1 MAYASRQDIQLEC
14 KRSVWWRYWD
24 MISELF
30 RASTAILADAQQ
42 QQQQQQQQDTAS
54 SLQLTRSQPEDGK
67 GEDAAAERNELLPST
82 RRSTPRLP
90 ARSRLR

>member
-42 QQQQQQQQDTAS
+42 QQQQDTAS
-54 SLQLTRSQPEDGK
+54 SLQLTRSQPEDGR